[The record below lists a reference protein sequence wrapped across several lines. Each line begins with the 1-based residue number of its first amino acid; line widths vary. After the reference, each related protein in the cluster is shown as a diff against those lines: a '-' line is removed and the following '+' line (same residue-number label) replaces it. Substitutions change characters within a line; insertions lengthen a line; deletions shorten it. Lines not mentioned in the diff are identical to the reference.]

1 MFKQIARLLVLG
13 QLCNFA
19 KGYCPPGC
27 LCNNTLLMVT
37 CTSSS
42 LDIIPI
48 TLNPHITTLSMHNS
62 QVKTI
67 DDGFQFYEALVTL
80 NLSNNQIQTIQDGAF
95 ISQVFY

>member
-1 MFKQIARLLVLG
+1 MFKQIAGLLVLG
-13 QLCNFA
+13 QLWDA
-19 KGYCPPGC
+19 VMGYCPPGC
-27 LCNNTLLMVT
+27 SCNNTLLMVT

-67 DDGFQFYEALVTL
+67 DDGFQFYDALVTL
-80 NLSNNQIQTIQDGAF
+80 DLSNNQIQTIQDGAF